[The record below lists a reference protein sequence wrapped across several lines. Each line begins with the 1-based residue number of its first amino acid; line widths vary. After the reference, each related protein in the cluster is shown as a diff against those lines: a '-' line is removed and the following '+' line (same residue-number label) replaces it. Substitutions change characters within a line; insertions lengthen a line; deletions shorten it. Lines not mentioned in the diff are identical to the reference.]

1 MYSGQTYPQ
10 PIGQPSPC
18 KPWLTVTTP
27 IIRLTHSKHLHGH
40 RCAPSESGL
49 RFTDFNTELRVGGE
63 RQKFPPEVSAGNGSC
78 VEGWAGNGKLNPPE
92 RFDKL
97 GLDVGHQFVLLLARL
112 GAQHI
117 IVILENQSEQD
128 VLWIAVA
135 RVPRD
140 VALWIQLSHELEG
153 RQTRQKDY
161 MRSVHTRR

>member
-1 MYSGQTYPQ
+1 MRG
-10 PIGQPSPC
+10 
-18 KPWLTVTTP
+18 
-27 IIRLTHSKHLHGH
+27 
-40 RCAPSESGL
+40 
-49 RFTDFNTELRVGGE
+49 
-63 RQKFPPEVSAGNGSC
+63 
-78 VEGWAGNGKLNPPE
+78 GWAGNGKLNPPE

-140 VALWIQLSHELEG
+140 VALWIQISHELEG